1 MINYQILNFNICHT
15 LLAVVAEHGFL
26 SPQFLTVS
34 LMRVP
39 IRSFGETNSALLR
52 TRNAT
57 YWYIPGCDEQYR
69 APRTSSIHGSSSANI
84 RNIIVS
90 RDRARVRILILAV
103 ICWTRPRAQAVSTT
117 AAAVQTS
124 GKFGVIAV
132 FEAFH
137 SLVLHEESSFYNT
150 GTWYSGFSWCNFWEY
165 DGLRNFM
172 CRFDEKQHFSC
183 CFVLYSYDGVFSSLC
198 AYLPGSSLP
207 RQCVR
212 PGNALAVGMLRQ
224 TQWLYHALP

>member
-1 MINYQILNFNICHT
+1 MINYQILNFNICRT

-124 GKFGVIAV
+124 EKFGAIAV

-137 SLVLHEESSFYNT
+137 SLVLHEEPSFYNA
-150 GTWYSGFSWCNFWEY
+150 GTQYFPGTIC
-165 DGLRNFM
+165 RNMTVCATSCVVSTKNSIF
-172 CRFDEKQHFSC
+172 HVVSC
-183 CFVLYSYDGVFSSLC
+183 CIRMMASFR
-198 AYLPGSSLP
+198 A
-207 RQCVR
+207 CV
-212 PGNALAVGMLRQ
+212 PTCLAHPSPASACGQATR
-224 TQWLYHALP
+224 WL

>member
-1 MINYQILNFNICHT
+1 MLRICLFLARLEFLRKTGCVPHYFQYKRGHLIFLPKNVKSQMIDYQILNFNICRT

-26 SPQFLTVS
+26 SPQFLTLS

-90 RDRARVRILILAV
+90 RDSPCTYTHTCRDLLEKAPSTSSIHNSSSSANIRKVWSNCSIRGIPLPCSTRRAV
-103 ICWTRPRAQAVSTT
+103 
-117 AAAVQTS
+117 
-124 GKFGVIAV
+124 
-132 FEAFH
+132 
-137 SLVLHEESSFYNT
+137 VL
-150 GTWYSGFSWCNFWEY
+150 
-165 DGLRNFM
+165 
-172 CRFDEKQHFSC
+172 
-183 CFVLYSYDGVFSSLC
+183 
-198 AYLPGSSLP
+198 
-207 RQCVR
+207 
-212 PGNALAVGMLRQ
+212 
-224 TQWLYHALP
+224 

>member
-1 MINYQILNFNICHT
+1 MINYQILNFNICRT

-90 RDRARVRILILAV
+90 RDRARVRILILVV
-103 ICWTRPRAQAVSTT
+103 ICWTRP
-117 AAAVQTS
+117 
-124 GKFGVIAV
+124 
-132 FEAFH
+132 
-137 SLVLHEESSFYNT
+137 
-150 GTWYSGFSWCNFWEY
+150 
-165 DGLRNFM
+165 
-172 CRFDEKQHFSC
+172 
-183 CFVLYSYDGVFSSLC
+183 
-198 AYLPGSSLP
+198 
-207 RQCVR
+207 
-212 PGNALAVGMLRQ
+212 
-224 TQWLYHALP
+224 